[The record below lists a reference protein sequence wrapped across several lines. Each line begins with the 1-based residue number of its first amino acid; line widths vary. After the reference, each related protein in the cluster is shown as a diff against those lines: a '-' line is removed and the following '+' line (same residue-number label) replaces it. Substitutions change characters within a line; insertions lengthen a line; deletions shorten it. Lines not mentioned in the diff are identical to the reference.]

1 MTTDTL
7 PTMTT
12 PTVTAFDWVPDFAKG
27 LVRDLRVRWA
37 MEEVGQPYD
46 VELFGA
52 ANPRPE
58 GYVARQPFEQV
69 PAFDDGEVQLFE
81 TGAILLYLAE
91 QHPQLLPADKRD
103 AWTAKCWTFA
113 ALNSVEPSISRL
125 MSYDLFSVGKD
136 WVKQAREP
144 AVAMVRQKL
153 KRVAD
158 ALSERDLAGNEW
170 LAGSFSIADI
180 LMVTVLENLRTT
192 DLVAEQPV
200 LVDYAARAKA
210 RPAYK
215 RALAAQLDDFTGTP
229 PAR

>member
-7 PTMTT
+7 PTL
-12 PTVTAFDWVPDFAKG
+12 TAFDWVPDFAKG

-46 VELFGA
+46 VELFGP

-69 PAFDDGEVQLFE
+69 PAFDDGQVQLFE
-81 TGAILLYLAE
+81 TGAILLYVAE
-91 QHPQLLPADKRD
+91 QHPQLLPSGKRD
-103 AWTAKCWTFA
+103 KWAATCWLFA

-125 MSYDLFSVGKD
+125 QTYILFNADKD
-136 WVKQAREP
+136 WAKDARPSAE
-144 AVAMVRQKL
+144 AMVRQKL
-153 KRVAD
+153 KRVAH
-158 ALSERDLAGNEW
+158 ALAGNEW